1 MLWTVLGVSL
11 FSFAATGATLGAAMG
26 LTGFIIL
33 HVFAGGST
41 NVGMYAVWDLMNNFT
56 FSAVPMFILLGDVL
70 VAGGLST
77 RVYTAIAPLFQRVP
91 GQLLHSNIAVSTVF
105 GAVSGSS
112 AATSAAVGAVAFPE
126 LSKRGYYLP
135 SVCASLA
142 AGGTLGL
149 LIPPSL
155 SLLIYGA
162 WQEVS
167 IGKLF
172 LAGILPGLLMAA
184 LFMAYIFIDSFI
196 RPHHLPPRGERVPF
210 RQIMRGLLDIWP
222 IVILV
227 TSVLGTIYLG
237 IATVTESAGLGAAT
251 TIALGFLVGN
261 LTTNKLLKAAVDT
274 TLSFGVLSFILI
286 GAAVLSQAITVLGV
300 PKAIVEYAQTFQ
312 MTKYQILAAVVVFY
326 LIMGIFFDGISLMLT
341 TVPFIYPVMT
351 LAGFDPVWLGV
362 FVTIMIEIGM
372 LTPPVGVNLFVMLSI
387 ARQQVTMGD
396 LARECFPYWIMML
409 VGTALITAFPIIALW
424 LPGMVK

>member
-33 HVFAGGST
+33 HFFAGGST

-70 VAGGLST
+70 VAGGLSG
-77 RVYTAIAPLFQRVP
+77 RIYTAIAPLFQRVP

-184 LFMAYIFIDSFI
+184 LFMLYIFIDSFI
-196 RPHHLPPRGERVPF
+196 RPHHLPPRGEKMPF
-210 RQIMRGLLDIWP
+210 GQIAPRP
-222 IVILV
+222 
-227 TSVLGTIYLG
+227 
-237 IATVTESAGLGAAT
+237 
-251 TIALGFLVGN
+251 
-261 LTTNKLLKAAVDT
+261 
-274 TLSFGVLSFILI
+274 
-286 GAAVLSQAITVLGV
+286 
-300 PKAIVEYAQTFQ
+300 
-312 MTKYQILAAVVVFY
+312 
-326 LIMGIFFDGISLMLT
+326 
-341 TVPFIYPVMT
+341 
-351 LAGFDPVWLGV
+351 
-362 FVTIMIEIGM
+362 
-372 LTPPVGVNLFVMLSI
+372 
-387 ARQQVTMGD
+387 ARR
-396 LARECFPYWIMML
+396 LARRHSHRQRARHHLSRHRHGHRVRRASAPPPPSSWVSSSASSRPRSSSRPPSTRRSASACSPSS
-409 VGTALITAFPIIALW
+409 
-424 LPGMVK
+424 

>member
-1 MLWTVLGVSL
+1 MLWLVLGASL
-11 FSFAATGATLGAAMG
+11 FGFAATGATLGATMG
-26 LTGFIIL
+26 LTGFVIL
-33 HVFAGGST
+33 HFFANGAT
-41 NVGMYAVWDLMNNFT
+41 DVGMFAVWDLMNNFT
-56 FSAVPMFILLGDVL
+56 FSAVPMFILLGDLL
-70 VAGGLST
+70 VAGGLANRIYSS
-77 RVYTAIAPLFQRVP
+77 IAPLFARIP

-105 GAVSGSS
+105 GSVSGSS
-112 AATSAAVGAVAFPE
+112 AATSAAVGAVAYPE
-126 LSKRGYYLP
+126 LAKRGYYLP

-172 LAGILPGLLMAA
+172 LAGVFPGLLMAA
-184 LFMAYIFIDSFI
+184 LFMVYIFIDSFI
-196 RPHHLPPRGERVPF
+196 RPHHLPPRQDPMPIG
-210 RQIMRGLLDIWP
+210 QALRGLVDLWP
-222 IVILV
+222 LGILV
-227 TSVLGTIYLG
+227 VSVLGTIYLG
-237 IATVTESAGLGAAT
+237 IATVTESAGLGVAAT
-251 TIALGFLVGN
+251 ILLGFLVGD
-261 LTTNKLLKAAVDT
+261 LTLKKLLKAAVDT

-300 PKAIVEYAQTFQ
+300 PKSIVDYAQSFQ
-312 MTKYQILAAVVVFY
+312 MSKYEILAAVVVFY

-351 LAGFDPVWLGV
+351 VAGFDPVWLGV

-372 LTPPVGVNLFVMLSI
+372 LTPPVGVNLFVVLAI
-387 ARQQVTMGD
+387 ARQQVTMSELG
-396 LARECFPYWIMML
+396 RECLPYWIMML
-409 VGTALITAFPIIALW
+409 IGTALMTIFPAIALW
-424 LPGMVK
+424 LPNMVK

>member
-11 FSFAATGATLGAAMG
+11 FGFAATGATLGATMG

-33 HVFAGGST
+33 HFFADGAT
-41 NVGMYAVWDLMNNFT
+41 NVGMFAVWDLMNNFT
-56 FSAVPMFILLGDVL
+56 FSAVPMFILLGDLL
-70 VAGGLST
+70 VAGGLSN
-77 RVYTAIAPLFQRVP
+77 RIYSSIAPLFSRIP

-112 AATSAAVGAVAFPE
+112 AATSAAVGAVAYPE
-126 LSKRGYYLP
+126 LSRRGYYLP

-172 LAGILPGLLMAA
+172 LAGVFPGLLISA
-184 LFMAYIFIDSFI
+184 LFMVYIFIDSFI
-196 RPHHLPPRGERVPF
+196 RPHHLPPRAERIPF
-210 RQIMRGLLDIWP
+210 GKALRGLLDLWP
-222 IVILV
+222 LAILIL
-227 TSVLGTIYLG
+227 SVLGTIYLG
-237 IATVTESAGLGAAT
+237 IATVTEAAGLGVAAT
-251 TIALGFLVGN
+251 IVLGYSVGQ
-261 LTTNKLLKAAVDT
+261 LTTKKLLKASVDT

-300 PKAIVEYAQTFQ
+300 PRSIVDYARSFE
-312 MTKYQILAAVVVFY
+312 MTKYEILAAVIFFY

-341 TVPFIYPVMT
+341 TVPFIFPVMT

-372 LTPPVGVNLFVMLSI
+372 LTPPVGVNLFVVLAI
-387 ARQQVTMGD
+387 ARQQVTMGQ
-396 LARECFPYWIMML
+396 LGRECLPYWLMML
-409 VGTALITAFPIIALW
+409 VGTALITIFPAIALW
-424 LPGMVK
+424 LPNMIK